1 MEKENKLKYP
11 IPLGSRT
18 DITPEQL
25 RALLKKVMTKLREEK
40 KKKE

>member
-1 MEKENKLKYP
+1 MADKLKYP
-11 IPLGSRT
+11 IPLGNRT

-25 RALLKKVMTKLREEK
+25 KEVLQKAMAKLREEK